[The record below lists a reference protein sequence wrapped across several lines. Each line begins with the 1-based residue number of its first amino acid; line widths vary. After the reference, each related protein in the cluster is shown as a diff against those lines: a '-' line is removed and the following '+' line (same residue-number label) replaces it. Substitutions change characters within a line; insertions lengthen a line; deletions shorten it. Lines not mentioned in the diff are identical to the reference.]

1 MRKIIVPDDTRL
13 LAFLNNMGI
22 ITQEK
27 QLTLNDICTLLS
39 WTRWKTKKN
48 LQKLIKD
55 NYVNQSYLGNRK
67 SFYLTPKGILKA
79 SGTFS

>member
-1 MRKIIVPDDTRL
+1 MPDDIQL

-22 ITQEK
+22 ITPEK
-27 QLTLNDICTLLS
+27 QMTLKDISTLSS
-39 WTRWKTKKN
+39 WKSEKIKKN
-48 LQKLIKD
+48 LQSLVKD
-55 NYVNQSYLGNRK
+55 NYVNQSYLRHQK